1 MMIPHHPEI
10 PHHDRL
16 IFALDVATV
25 AEARAWI
32 ARLGDAVSHYKIG
45 LELLSSGGYFE
56 LLAEL
61 KAADK
66 RVFAD
71 LKLHD
76 IPATVS
82 AAVAGMARHRPD
94 LLTVHAY
101 PAAIAAAAPQAGHMK
116 LLAVTVLT
124 SISADEL
131 EASGVGLSLERTV
144 LTRAQASVAAGAAGL
159 VCSGLEAARLRA
171 ELGPGPLI
179 VCPGIRA
186 SAGGDDQQRT
196 VDVATAFANGADY
209 IVVGRP
215 IRQAADSRAA
225 ALAIQQTIVSCF
237 RR

>member
-1 MMIPHHPEI
+1 MTPHHPEI

-101 PAAIAAAAPQAGHMK
+101 PAAIAAAAPHAGQTR
-116 LLAVTVLT
+116 LLAVT
-124 SISADEL
+124 
-131 EASGVGLSLERTV
+131 
-144 LTRAQASVAAGAAGL
+144 SV
-159 VCSGLEAARLRA
+159 
-171 ELGPGPLI
+171 
-179 VCPGIRA
+179 
-186 SAGGDDQQRT
+186 
-196 VDVATAFANGADY
+196 
-209 IVVGRP
+209 
-215 IRQAADSRAA
+215 
-225 ALAIQQTIVSCF
+225 
-237 RR
+237 